1 MPVPFAIAILVL
13 AHFFDWASFMVMIG
27 RHGLGAEGNPLVVHV
42 ASQWGVVGLTVV
54 KLVAVVL
61 SACVFAVLLPKSR
74 KLALL
79 VLAFGVV
86 AGAFGTLSNVIS
98 I

>member
-1 MPVPFAIAILVL
+1 MAVLVLVL

-42 ASQWGVVGLTVV
+42 ATVWGVPGLTIV
-54 KLVAVVL
+54 KITAVVL
-61 SACVFAVLLPKSR
+61 SAAVFAVLVPKSR
-74 KLALL
+74 KLAMVVLTFG
-79 VLAFGVV
+79 VLAGV
-86 AGAFGTLSNVIS
+86 FGTLSNVIS